1 MCHMDVSDLWY
12 TIRFSSWSHLLP
24 SRSSRF
30 DSAHRW
36 SEGVIKCG
44 TLTKYR
50 KADVMPAPV
59 GMWASCDWVLRSNA
73 ALLAENS
80 ERGICR
86 LLHFCHCDGFS
97 EVWIPGSLL
106 WEAVIHHLTQWQRST
121 VSDARCHRIVRRSV
135 FNVCA
140 MRRYVT
146 WSVLWVLNIL
156 LGSTFAFSALCLF
169 AVIILTADT
178 HRPCVCVSVRQ
189 LVCTWMVSSLKNSA
203 VCWSDARQ
211 SDSPSLP
218 LNTHTHSE
226 MHRRTQQRQTCNP
239 TPDEWACVCV
249 C

>member
-80 ERGICR
+80 ERDICR

-146 WSVLWVLNIL
+146 WSVLRVLNIL
-156 LGSTFAFSALCLF
+156 LGSHLRIQCTLLICCYHFNSWHTSPL
-169 AVIILTADT
+169 
-178 HRPCVCVSVRQ
+178 CVCI
-189 LVCTWMVSSLKNSA
+189 CASA
-203 VCWSDARQ
+203 GVHVNGIQ
-211 SDSPSLP
+211 P
-218 LNTHTHSE
+218 E
-226 MHRRTQQRQTCNP
+226 K
-239 TPDEWACVCV
+239 
-249 C
+249 